1 MMDTLK
7 IDKPFLGSTELIMT
21 ARNAVLDIARRQL
34 DPTDNVEITIDD
46 VYEVTH
52 SYILG
57 NQKAMIST
65 SLPDGKYYE
74 VTYDA
79 TKQIMYIDC
88 YVKFDQELIEI
99 ELNK

>member
-1 MMDTLK
+1 MMETLK
-7 IDKPFLGSTELIMT
+7 IDKPFLGSTEFIMT
-21 ARNAVLDIARRQL
+21 ARNVVLDIVRQQL

-79 TKQIMYIDC
+79 TRRFMYIDC
-88 YVKFDQELIEI
+88 YVKFNQKLIEI
-99 ELNK
+99 ELNE

>member
-1 MMDTLK
+1 MNTLK
-7 IDKPFLGSTELIMT
+7 IEKPFLGSTDFIMT
-21 ARNAVLDIARRQL
+21 ARQAVLDIARQQL
-34 DPTDNVEITIDD
+34 DPTDNVEITIDN

-74 VTYDA
+74 VTYDT

-88 YVKFDQELIEI
+88 YVKFNQEQIAI
-99 ELNK
+99 ELNE

>member
-1 MMDTLK
+1 MNTLK
-7 IDKPFLGSTELIMT
+7 IEKPFLGSTDFIMT
-21 ARNAVLDIARRQL
+21 ARQAVLDIVRRQL
-34 DPTDNVEITIDD
+34 DPTDNVEITIDN

-74 VTYDA
+74 VTYDT

-88 YVKFDQELIEI
+88 YVKFNQEQIAI
-99 ELNK
+99 ELNE